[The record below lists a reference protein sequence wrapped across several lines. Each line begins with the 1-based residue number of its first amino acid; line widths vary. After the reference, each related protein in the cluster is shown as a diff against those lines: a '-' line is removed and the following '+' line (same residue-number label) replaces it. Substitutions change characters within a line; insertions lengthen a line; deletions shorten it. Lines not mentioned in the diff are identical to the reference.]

1 MAATAPRTK
10 VRFQERAE
18 LLDFLLDVSAATSE
32 TLDLDRIL
40 ANVAAIVKDVIPY
53 DLFAI
58 LLYTERQQPGLSIRY
73 SIGHR
78 EEVVRNLVIPLGE
91 GLTGVAAASR
101 QPVLSSDV
109 HNDARYLTALDAV
122 QSELAVPMLT
132 RGKLVGVI
140 DLQSTR
146 LNA

>member
-1 MAATAPRTK
+1 MGTATRKTA
-10 VRFQERAE
+10 VRFHERAE
-18 LLDFLLDVSAATSE
+18 LLDFLLDVAAATSE

-40 ANVAAIVKDVIPY
+40 ANVGAVVKDVINY

-58 LLYTERQQPGLSIRY
+58 LLYSERQRGLGIRY

-91 GLTGVAAASR
+91 GITGVAAANR

-109 HNDARYLTALDAV
+109 H
-122 QSELAVPMLT
+122 
-132 RGKLVGVI
+132 
-140 DLQSTR
+140 
-146 LNA
+146 

>member
-1 MAATAPRTK
+1 MAAPTGKSPSGKSTI
-10 VRFQERAE
+10 RFQERAE

-58 LLYTERQQPGLSIRY
+58 LLYSERQRGLGIRY

-91 GLTGVAAASR
+91 GITGVAAA
-101 QPVLSSDV
+101 QP
-109 HNDARYLTALDAV
+109 AA
-122 QSELAVPMLT
+122 
-132 RGKLVGVI
+132 GFVG
-140 DLQSTR
+140 R
-146 LNA
+146 RP